1 MLGWLRSVVLTLI
14 FALLGAAAGRAF
26 AEQRRRAEEGEPDL
40 LDEGPEAVLEVALAQ
55 PTVQEIVPGLVAATR
70 VRHRPWSFLGIPPW
84 AAAFAVNFL
93 VTAMGGSLSEAL
105 ERAGFVTSDEAGMVI
120 DDFPADAAAT
130 GDGEPPTDA
139 PPDPPPAEGFTP
151 FEE

>member
-26 AEQRRRAEEGEPDL
+26 AEQRRRSEEGEPDL
-40 LDEGPEAVLEVALAQ
+40 MDEGPEAVLEVALAQ
-55 PTVQEIVPGLVAATR
+55 PTAQELVPGLVAATR
-70 VRHRPWSFLGIPPW
+70 VGHRPWSFLGIPPW

-93 VTAMGGSLSEAL
+93 VTALGGSLSEAL
-105 ERAGFVTSDEAGMVI
+105 ERAGFATSQEPEPATVI
-120 DDFPADAAAT
+120 EDYPADAEAGRGSA
-130 GDGEPPTDA
+130 PR
-139 PPDPPPAEGFTP
+139 PPDPLPDEGFTP

>member
-1 MLGWLRSVVLTLI
+1 MLGWLRSVVLTII
-14 FALLGAAAGRAF
+14 FALLGAAVGRAF

-40 LDEGPEAVLEVALAQ
+40 LDEGPEAVLEITLAQ

-70 VRHRPWSFLGIPPW
+70 VRNRPWSFLGIPPW

-93 VTAMGGSLSEAL
+93 IAAMGGSLSEAL
-105 ERAGFVTSDEAGMVI
+105 ERAGFATPEAPPLVF
-120 DDFPADAAAT
+120 DDFPPDADAARGGA
-130 GDGEPPTDA
+130 PL
-139 PPDPPPAEGFTP
+139 PPDPPPDEGFTP